1 MNYDLDFQFSLN
13 DGRDPCVQN
22 SKVEGQLVIKLQW
35 KQTDRRVDRKVR
47 FDLINVK
54 ITFTHNDS
62 SYMYVCIHSFCKMQL
77 RVDLPSCSS

>member
-1 MNYDLDFQFSLN
+1 MNYDLDFQFPLN
-13 DGRDPCVQN
+13 DGRDPYVQN

-62 SYMYVCIHSFCKMQL
+62 SYKLTFSVSLKPGSNP
-77 RVDLPSCSS
+77 LPPPLNF